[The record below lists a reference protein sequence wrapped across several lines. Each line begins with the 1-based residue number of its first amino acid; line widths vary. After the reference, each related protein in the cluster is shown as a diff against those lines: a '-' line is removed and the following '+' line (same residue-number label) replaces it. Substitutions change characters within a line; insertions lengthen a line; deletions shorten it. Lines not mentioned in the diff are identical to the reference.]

1 MKYLLLIL
9 FFVSLQSYA
18 EENLCGK
25 IESKYRYPLAESIFT
40 KENFELAL
48 ASLKETDK
56 ANAYDY
62 DFYDIESD
70 LMYIKG
76 YMLKLHIKNN
86 PKASACIKDFCAFML
101 KEAYLRHEG

>member
-1 MKYLLLIL
+1 MKYLLL
-9 FFVSLQSYA
+9 FFFIISSHSYA
-18 EENLCGK
+18 EGNLCGT
-25 IESKYRYPLAESIFT
+25 IESEYRHPLAESDFT
-40 KENFELAL
+40 KKQFEFAL

-76 YMLKLHIKNN
+76 YMYKLHIKNN
-86 PKASACIKDFCAFML
+86 PNNPGLAKEFCAFML
-101 KEAYLRHEG
+101 KEAYLRHE